1 VKLFYREIGDGEPL
15 IILHGLYGSSDNW
28 MSIAKELSKYFKVF
42 VLDQRN
48 HGQSP
53 HSAEQNYAVMSD
65 DLLEF
70 YNDLK
75 IERAI
80 IIGHSMGGK
89 VAMQF
94 TINNPEKVSS
104 LIVVDIAPWTHLSE
118 NESSHQ
124 IIEEHQHIV
133 NALMSIPIKIIS
145 SRFEADVIL
154 SQWINNSGIR
164 QFLLKNLKRET
175 DGSFSWRF
183 NLPALAA
190 NLSLL
195 IGSIDPVNIQ
205 SYCQTLFIKGDKSS
219 YIPDNRIGDITK
231 VFPNSRVI
239 PIKNSGHWV
248 HSEKPNEFLAEVL
261 KFLKLEV

>member
-1 VKLFYREIGDGEPL
+1 VKLFYREIGEGEPL

-28 MSIAKELSKYFKVF
+28 MSIAKELSKCFKIF

-53 HSAEQNYAVMSD
+53 HSTEQNYAVMAN

-70 YNDLK
+70 YNDLR
-75 IERAI
+75 IEKAI

-94 TINNPEKVSS
+94 TIDNPEKVVS
-104 LIVVDIAPWTHLSE
+104 LVVVDIAPWTHLSE
-118 NESSHQ
+118 SESSHQ

-164 QFLLKNLKRET
+164 QFLLKNLKREI
-175 DGSFSWRF
+175 DGSFSWKF
-183 NLPALAA
+183 NLPVLAA
-190 NLSLL
+190 NLYLL
-195 IGSIDPVNIQ
+195 IGGINPENTQ
-205 SYCQTLFIKGDKSS
+205 SNCQTLFIKGDRSN
-219 YIPDNRIGDITK
+219 YIPDSRIGEIIK
-231 VFPNSRVI
+231 VFPNSRVLS
-239 PIKNSGHWV
+239 IKNAGHWV